1 MNCDIPHP
9 NFVPKSVL
17 GQVQQVTVNGVSRV
31 GHDLASKP
39 PPPQE
44 NRISEIYLS
53 TERIRYWLAYL
64 WGMANP
70 KICSMFHQPGD
81 PGKLIDNSSLN
92 SNTMMP

>member
-53 TERIRYWLAYL
+53 IYRENKKLACIF
-64 WGMANP
+64 M
-70 KICSMFHQPGD
+70 GD
-81 PGKLIDNSSLN
+81 GKSKN
-92 SNTMMP
+92 M